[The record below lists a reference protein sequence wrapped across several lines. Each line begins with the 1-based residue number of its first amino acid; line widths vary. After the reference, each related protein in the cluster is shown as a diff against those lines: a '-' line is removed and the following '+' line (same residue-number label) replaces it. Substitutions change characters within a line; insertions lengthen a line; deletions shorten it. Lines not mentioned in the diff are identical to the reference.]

1 MEMGLFGVPLSGSPI
16 CGTYNSSLLT
26 DNLSEVKE
34 EQLCIRWYQ
43 MGMMLPFAHSMTK
56 LNQRARSPV
65 DWSLNTR
72 RLVAGY
78 IQQRYRL
85 LPYFYSLFY
94 QVKYKSHNHVGI
106 ILYDF
111 VVFPLLQANTQGTP
125 VVRPMWYQFPKD
137 NETYTLNE
145 QFMIGESLMVC
156 PVMVQD
162 DTETN
167 TAITVYFPSGTWF
180 VYQLPVGKGDFS
192 HHRAL

>member
-1 MEMGLFGVPLSGSPI
+1 MGLFGVPLSGSPI
-16 CGTYNSSLLT
+16 CGTYNSSLVI

-94 QVKYKSHNHVGI
+94 QVKYKSHSHVGI
-106 ILYDF
+106 ICLI
-111 VVFPLLQANTQGTP
+111 LLFFLFYRPTPKEHQLCGRCGTNSQ
-125 VVRPMWYQFPKD
+125 RTMKR
-137 NETYTLNE
+137 T
-145 QFMIGESLMVC
+145 
-156 PVMVQD
+156 
-162 DTETN
+162 
-167 TAITVYFPSGTWF
+167 
-180 VYQLPVGKGDFS
+180 
-192 HHRAL
+192 R